1 MLHATFP
8 HWTTRWNDMDGL
20 DTDNS
25 WNFFMSKVNYCIEKH
40 VPVKRANVKFK
51 KPKWMDQYC
60 VRKVKKKYHA
70 WKRFTF
76 SHSYVDYENY
86 CKLRNSASKAVRF
99 AKKRYQRGI
108 AESVKISPKTFW
120 SHVKEET
127 KSKSNIGDIKD
138 QHGNINMGTES
149 WLDGS
154 IKSSEVFPSNFKAY
168 RRDRNTGTQGGGVF
182 LLVSEQYQSNEPEEL
197 KAENCEVVW
206 SKIKIKGVQDL
217 YVGAFYKPPSATDPD
232 YLDNLSSCLS
242 KIPRGAHLWLGGDFN
257 LADIDWENECT
268 VPQAANAT
276 QCSQLLSVVKDAFL
290 DQIVSTPTRITEYTS
305 NILDLFLTNNR
316 TLVNKC
322 EVVPGIGDHEA
333 VYVESSMRPMK
344 VKTPPRKVFQYKKAN
359 YDQMQEDLRE
369 YQTLFTEQT
378 RSSSV
383 NDTWIQFEEKL
394 KELTDKHIPSKMIS
408 GNRIRKPWMDKT
420 VRSGHRKVK
429 KLFAKQKK
437 SGRQKDRRRYLHTK
451 AQAQRQERQA
461 YWKYVENLIEL
472 GDNEQDQHPSKQ
484 KRFFSFIKS
493 LKKDSSGVAPLR
505 DQGKLHS
512 DPVDKA
518 NILNRQYQ
526 SQFTDED
533 KSEIP
538 QPEGDPSPTMPD
550 IHVTTE
556 GVLKLLQ
563 KLNVNKASGPDMI
576 PARLLKELSK
586 EIAPFLCII
595 YQKCLETGTIPD
607 VWRTANVSAIYKKGE
622 KFKASNYRPV
632 SLTCIS
638 CKKFEHIIVSNIMRH
653 LDTNNIL
660 TDCQHG
666 FRPRRSC
673 ETQLITLVDELVKSL
688 NKGKQHDLAILDF
701 SKAFDR
707 VPHERLLRK
716 LDHHGI
722 RGKTLD
728 WIRAFLTDRTQKVAV
743 EGVAS
748 EPIHVKSGVPQGSV
762 LGPILFLVFINDLPA
777 SIRSSSRLFADDCVV
792 YREIRSDNDCQILQ
806 DDLQKLWDW
815 EKKWGMSF
823 HPEKCSILR
832 VHRKR
837 APVIFNYSL
846 KGHTLTCDESTKYL
860 GVEISQDMSWKL
872 HIDKTVKKGNS
883 TLGFLRRNLRINSED
898 VKSAAYIS
906 LVRPNLEYCS
916 TIWNPYHKDQI
927 HKLEMV
933 QRRAARYATNRYHN
947 TSSVSEMLDH
957 LNWETLESRRT
968 KAQLTMMFRIVN
980 SLVDVPLEQY
990 LTPASSRTRSAHSHK
1005 FRQISTTT
1013 SYYKNSFF
1021 PRTII
1026 TWNSLSPAIA
1036 EAPDLVS
1043 FKQGL
1048 STLKF

>member
-1 MLHATFP
+1 
-8 HWTTRWNDMDGL
+8 
-20 DTDNS
+20 
-25 WNFFMSKVNYCIEKH
+25 
-40 VPVKRANVKFK
+40 
-51 KPKWMDQYC
+51 
-60 VRKVKKKYHA
+60 
-70 WKRFTF
+70 
-76 SHSYVDYENY
+76 
-86 CKLRNSASKAVRF
+86 
-99 AKKRYQRGI
+99 
-108 AESVKISPKTFW
+108 
-120 SHVKEET
+120 
-127 KSKSNIGDIKD
+127 
-138 QHGNINMGTES
+138 
-149 WLDGS
+149 
-154 IKSSEVFPSNFKAY
+154 
-168 RRDRNTGTQGGGVF
+168 
-182 LLVSEQYQSNEPEEL
+182 
-197 KAENCEVVW
+197 
-206 SKIKIKGVQDL
+206 
-217 YVGAFYKPPSATDPD
+217 
-232 YLDNLSSCLS
+232 
-242 KIPRGAHLWLGGDFN
+242 
-257 LADIDWENECT
+257 
-268 VPQAANAT
+268 
-276 QCSQLLSVVKDAFL
+276 
-290 DQIVSTPTRITEYTS
+290 
-305 NILDLFLTNNR
+305 
-316 TLVNKC
+316 
-322 EVVPGIGDHEA
+322 
-333 VYVESSMRPMK
+333 
-344 VKTPPRKVFQYKKAN
+344 
-359 YDQMQEDLRE
+359 
-369 YQTLFTEQT
+369 
-378 RSSSV
+378 
-383 NDTWIQFEEKL
+383 
-394 KELTDKHIPSKMIS
+394 
-408 GNRIRKPWMDKT
+408 
-420 VRSGHRKVK
+420 
-429 KLFAKQKK
+429 
-437 SGRQKDRRRYLHTK
+437 
-451 AQAQRQERQA
+451 
-461 YWKYVENLIEL
+461 
-472 GDNEQDQHPSKQ
+472 
-484 KRFFSFIKS
+484 
-493 LKKDSSGVAPLR
+493 
-505 DQGKLHS
+505 
-512 DPVDKA
+512 
-518 NILNRQYQ
+518 
-526 SQFTDED
+526 
-533 KSEIP
+533 
-538 QPEGDPSPTMPD
+538 
-550 IHVTTE
+550 
-556 GVLKLLQ
+556 
-563 KLNVNKASGPDMI
+563 MI

-622 KFKASNYRPV
+622 KFKASNYWPV

-638 CKKFEHIIVSNIMRH
+638 CKMFEHIFVSNIMRH

-707 VPHERLLRK
+707 VPHGRLLRK